1 MPKNHFV
8 MIKTTLDEKENLK
21 RIARAEGCA
30 TLTDFCRQRLF
41 QSYTH
46 EMKLNKILE
55 LLEKRKE
62 TNKKCNEME
71 ERNGNSKR

>member
-41 QSYTH
+41 QSLHRAGSDTLAFKPGRRAH
-46 EMKLNKILE
+46 KI
-55 LLEKRKE
+55 
-62 TNKKCNEME
+62 
-71 ERNGNSKR
+71 